1 MARTI
6 ATIQAAL
13 IADVIANFT
22 TLANDPNTSPTE
34 KTELLN
40 FVANTSKRAIW
51 RQWTFSTAAA
61 IALSEQKIDVLQA
74 QIEAVA
80 AKAAP
85 ATPNWIQDKV
95 LNYFQYDPNVPQV
108 VKLVDFVPKYPIEDA
123 SLRIITRCS
132 VITASSF
139 VVNVKVAKQNP
150 PVQLSAS
157 EKSSLETFLK
167 TIGIAGVKYEVIN
180 EVSDKIYIEGEIK
193 AFGSYSAVIET
204 NVIAAINNYLASIP
218 FNGILKVIDIEKTIR
233 NVEGVDDVILKNV
246 RARGGGITF
255 PSGTS
260 LINNYALVPGQSF
273 YETVSGY
280 IVEENTA
287 GNAFTNTLTFSF
299 I

>member
-157 EKSSLETFLK
+157 EKSSLETFLN
-167 TIGIAGVKYEVIN
+167 TIGIAGVQYLVVN
-180 EVSDKIYIEGEIK
+180 LPSDKIYIEGTIK

-218 FNGILKVIDIEKTIR
+218 FNGVLKVIDIEKTIR

>member
-157 EKSSLETFLK
+157 EKSSLETFLN
-167 TIGIAGVKYEVIN
+167 TIGIAGVQYLVVN
-180 EVSDKIYIEGEIK
+180 LPSDKIYIEGTIK

-246 RARGGGITF
+246 RARNSGETF
-255 PSGTS
+255 PAGTT

>member
-74 QIEAVA
+74 QIEAIIA
-80 AKAAP
+80 RAP
-85 ATPNWIQDKV
+85 SATPNFIQDKV

-108 VKLVDFVPKYPIEDA
+108 VKIVDLIPQYPIEDA

-132 VITASSF
+132 VITASNYL
-139 VVNVKVAKQNP
+139 VNVKVAKQNP

-218 FNGILKVIDIEKTIR
+218 FNGVLKVIDIEKTIR

-246 RARGGGITF
+246 RVRID
-255 PSGTS
+255 GTPLTGATY
-260 LINNYALVPGQSF
+260 LINNFTLVQSF
-273 YETVSGY
+273 YQTVAGY
-280 IVEENTA
+280 IVEETTA
-287 GNAFTNTLTFSF
+287 GNTFLDKLTPTF

>member
-1 MARTI
+1 MARAV

-22 TLANDPNTSPTE
+22 ALANDPNTSTE
-34 KTELLN
+34 EKQELLK

-51 RQWTFSTAAA
+51 RQWTFNTAVA

-74 QIEAVA
+74 KIDAVV

-108 VKLVDFVPKYPIEDA
+108 VKLVDFIPKYAIEDP

-132 VITASSF
+132 VVTLTSYI
-139 VVNVKVAKQNP
+139 VQVKVAKQNP
-150 PVQLSAS
+150 PVQLLTA
-157 EKSSLETFLK
+157 EEDALKTFLK
-167 TIGIAGVKYEVIN
+167 TIGIAGVKYEIVN
-180 EVSDKIYIEGEIK
+180 LPSDKIYIEGEIK
-193 AFGSYSAVIET
+193 AFGSYSAVMKT
-204 NVIAAINNYLASIP
+204 NVITAINNYLASIP
-218 FNGILKVIDIEKTIR
+218 FNGIVKVIDIEKTIR

-246 RARGGGITF
+246 RARNYSQVF
-255 PSGTS
+255 PIGTL
-260 LINNYALVPGQSF
+260 LINNFTLVKSF
-273 YETVSGY
+273 YETLSGY
-280 IVEENTA
+280 IVEETTA
-287 GNAFTNTLTFSF
+287 GQDFSTKLTFSY

>member
-1 MARTI
+1 MARSI

-22 TLANDPNTSPTE
+22 ALANDPNTSASD
-34 KTELLN
+34 KAELLK

-51 RQWTFSTAAA
+51 REWTFNTAVA
-61 IALSEQKIDVLQA
+61 IALSEQQIDVLQA
-74 QIEAVA
+74 QIDAVV
-80 AKAAP
+80 AKAP
-85 ATPNWIQDKV
+85 SATSAWIQDKV
-95 LNYFQYDPNVPQV
+95 LNYFQFDPNVPQV

-150 PVQLSAS
+150 PVQLSSS
-157 EKSSLETFLK
+157 ESDALKTFLK
-167 TIGIAGVKYEVIN
+167 TIGIAGVKYELIN

-193 AFGSYSAVIET
+193 AFGSYSAVIKT

-246 RARGGGITF
+246 RARNNSEVF
-255 PSGTS
+255 PIGTS
-260 LINNYALVPGQSF
+260 LINNFTLVKSF
-273 YETVSGY
+273 YETLSGY

-287 GNAFTNTLTFSF
+287 GQDFSTKLTFSY

>member
-22 TLANDPNTSPTE
+22 ALANDPNTSPTE

-74 QIEAVA
+74 QIEAVV

-157 EKSSLETFLK
+157 EEAALDTFLK
-167 TIGIAGVKYEVIN
+167 TIGIAGVKYVVVNIP
-180 EVSDKIYIEGEIK
+180 SDKIYIEGEIK
-193 AFGSYSAVIET
+193 AFGSYSAVMKT

-246 RARGGGITF
+246 RVRID
-255 PSGTS
+255 GTPLTGATY
-260 LINNYALVPGQSF
+260 LINNFTLVQSF
-273 YETVSGY
+273 YQTVAGY
-280 IVEENTA
+280 IVEETTA
-287 GNAFTNTLTFSF
+287 GNTFLDKLTPTF

>member
-51 RQWTFSTAAA
+51 RQWTFSTSAA

-74 QIEAVA
+74 QIEAVV

-157 EKSSLETFLK
+157 EEAALDTFLK

-180 EVSDKIYIEGEIK
+180 EVSDKIYIEGTIK

-246 RARGGGITF
+246 RVRID
-255 PSGTS
+255 GTPLTGATY
-260 LINNYALVPGQSF
+260 LINNFTLVQSF
-273 YETVSGY
+273 YQTIAGY
-280 IVEENTA
+280 IVEETTA
-287 GNAFTNTLTFSF
+287 GNAFANTITPTF

>member
-22 TLANDPNTSPTE
+22 ALANDPNTSPTE

-51 RQWTFSTAAA
+51 RQWTFNTAVA

-74 QIEAVA
+74 QIEEVA

-157 EKSSLETFLK
+157 EEAAIDTFLK
-167 TIGIAGVKYEVIN
+167 TIGIAGVKYLVVN
-180 EVSDKIYIEGEIK
+180 LPSDKIYIEGEIK

-204 NVIAAINNYLASIP
+204 NVISAINNYLASIP

-246 RARGGGITF
+246 RVRID
-255 PSGTS
+255 GTPLTGATY
-260 LINNYALVPGQSF
+260 LINNFTLVQSF
-273 YETVSGY
+273 YQTVAGY
-280 IVEENTA
+280 IVEETTA
-287 GNAFTNTLTFSF
+287 GNTFLDKLTPTF

>member
-40 FVANTSKRAIW
+40 FVSNTSKRAIW

-74 QIEAVA
+74 QIEAIIA
-80 AKAAP
+80 RAP
-85 ATPNWIQDKV
+85 SATPNFIQDKV

-108 VKLVDFVPKYPIEDA
+108 VKIVDLIPQYPIEDA

-132 VITASSF
+132 VITASSYL
-139 VVNVKVAKQNP
+139 VNVKVAKQNP

-157 EKSSLETFLK
+157 EKSSLETFLN
-167 TIGIAGVKYEVIN
+167 TIGIAGVQYLVVN
-180 EVSDKIYIEGEIK
+180 LPSDKIYIEGTIK

-246 RARGGGITF
+246 RVRID
-255 PSGTS
+255 GTPLTGATY
-260 LINNYALVPGQSF
+260 LINNFTLVQSF
-273 YETVSGY
+273 YQTVAGY
-280 IVEENTA
+280 IVEETTA
-287 GNAFTNTLTFSF
+287 GNTFLDKLTPTF

>member
-1 MARTI
+1 M
-6 ATIQAAL
+6 
-13 IADVIANFT
+13 
-22 TLANDPNTSPTE
+22 
-34 KTELLN
+34 
-40 FVANTSKRAIW
+40 
-51 RQWTFSTAAA
+51 
-61 IALSEQKIDVLQA
+61 
-74 QIEAVA
+74 
-80 AKAAP
+80 
-85 ATPNWIQDKV
+85 
-95 LNYFQYDPNVPQV
+95 
-108 VKLVDFVPKYPIEDA
+108 
-123 SLRIITRCS
+123 
-132 VITASSF
+132 
-139 VVNVKVAKQNP
+139 VVNLP
-150 PVQLSAS
+150 
-157 EKSSLETFLK
+157 
-167 TIGIAGVKYEVIN
+167 
-180 EVSDKIYIEGEIK
+180 SDKIYIEGTIK